1 MDNTASHKILCQSCG
16 NEIID
21 PQKEIKDNDFYY
33 HRSCLKCVECKEPRD
48 ILEKENARFKNG
60 KVYCKTH
67 FVTKRY
73 SGQYFQQTP
82 ISLIGIPYYKSQKCK
97 ILKNY
102 LTDLIPKIS
111 LFFPISEEQ
120 AKFFVKQGGI
130 KKIKDELKATLG
142 DDIDLFID
150 NFEIGSFYI
159 TIGIILKKCG
169 EKIKNLFTG
178 DRKAQSKT
186 IEKAIKLI
194 ENKKVSCLEN
204 MTPNSV
210 TFVNKKTYENKDQSS
225 KIIKDF
231 LEKKV
236 NKTNSEDNN
245 DNRSVIS
252 NSTMDST
259 NNINITSQEEE
270 MIINEMEII
279 LQNNEESLLEEM
291 ETIER
296 TSKINEDFKK
306 ELESALKDS
315 IFEFNT
321 TGIVIVDK
329 GREFDEYQSNKSNCN
344 NCQTKFLFHGTK
356 IDASSK
362 ILPSNF
368 RVGKDCWYGLG
379 IYFTDQIDYARYY
392 WNGWDTVNSCVN
404 KIPEIDESFSLIASE
419 VYYDKSKFKQI
430 FDFSKK
436 VVINQMPNED
446 EIEQVFKEYK
456 NQIVQ
461 KNGIHYVEVS
471 GLSTHVIRGKNLEGL
486 SRFQKNGIEGNE
498 GVDKYNTKL
507 YKGREYVVTYKEQIL
522 PLYALTL
529 KRAEYCIIW
538 YDPKFSDD
546 NYQKEL
552 LERKNYA
559 KQMTNFNLYFEDKI
573 ENALILIWKKKYNK
587 IILISSCGDNCSGRN
602 FIDRV
607 REMMKFNI
615 MVLFYDN
622 SVENLNWIKNYPN
635 SLFANTE
642 QFFRNYICNFNQEGL
657 LKLKNDIESH
667 IHSNFSQFSDFRF
680 KDFEQHLI
688 YPLYRAEGYYS
699 DLNCSDYYITA
710 TYKVNNEKKIKILGK
725 NFVENNKNNFKII
738 YMNKIY
744 ELQEYFEIEQ
754 VVKEL
759 EIKIVPINKVIN
771 LSYMFDECSSL
782 IYLPDISNL
791 NTNYVTNMS
800 YMFSNCSSL
809 LSLPDFLDWNT
820 SNVTDMSMMFQN
832 CSSLLELPD
841 ISGWDISKVTS
852 LLGMFCMCKSL
863 ISFPDISNW
872 NTTNVSVIS
881 LMFGG
886 CSSLKSL
893 PDISNWK
900 VDNITLIYAIF
911 CEMHSLVSLPDISK
925 WNVNKAISLENLF
938 TLCKSLKELPDI
950 SNWNISNVYNLNQ
963 IFGGCSSLKSLP
975 DISKWNTSKV
985 TDMNSLF
992 QGCSSLTSLPDISIW
1007 NTSNVTK
1014 LNSMFCECSSLS
1026 SLPDIS
1032 KWNTNNV
1039 TDMSFIFRGCSKI
1052 TSLPDITKW
1061 NTSNLANMSGIFYE
1075 CKSLQTLPDIS
1086 NWNTSKVTN
1095 INFLFYGCSLL
1106 SSLPDISKWNTSNI
1120 TNMKSVFCGCTSLSS
1135 LPDIS
1140 NWNTINANDMTF
1152 IFKTCPK
1159 LLSLPDLS
1167 KWNTSNLTIMMGLF
1181 YECSSL
1187 QSLPDI
1193 SNWDTS
1199 KVTNIS
1205 YMFLDCSLLSSL
1217 PDISNWNITNVTDMK
1232 SLFNGCISLLSL
1244 PDISKWNTNKVINMS
1259 FVFRKCSKLTS
1270 LPDISNWTTNNVT
1283 DISFLFSDCSSLLS
1297 LPDISKWNTDKVTD
1311 MHGTFANCS
1320 SITLYPDLSK
1330 WNTSNVTDMSGMFY
1344 ECTKLEFLPN
1354 IINWNVQNV
1363 NNMAEIFKG
1372 YHGIKPVVDKNSF
1385 KSFVGIL
1392 NNPYNLQLFA
1402 QIQKE
1407 SEEKKKKEQE
1417 NK

>member
-1 MDNTASHKILCQSCG
+1 MDNSTTHKVICQSCG
-16 NEIID
+16 NEVVN
-21 PQKEIKDNDFYY
+21 PEKEIKDNDYFY
-33 HRSCLKCVECKEPRD
+33 HKSCLKCVECKEPKD

-67 FVTKRY
+67 FVSKRY
-73 SGQYFQQTP
+73 SGQYFQHTP

-111 LFFPISEEQ
+111 MFFPISEEQ
-120 AKFFVKQGGI
+120 AKLFIKQGGI
-130 KKIKDELKATLG
+130 KKIKDELKSTLG
-142 DDIDLFID
+142 DDMDLFID

-169 EKIKNLFTG
+169 ERIKNLFTG
-178 DRKAQSKT
+178 DKKEQSKT

-194 ENKKVSCLEN
+194 ENKKVSCLED

-210 TFVNKKTYENKDQSS
+210 TFVNKKSCENIEESR

-236 NKTNSEDNN
+236 NDTNSENNN

-259 NNINITSQEEE
+259 HNLNLTNQEEE
-270 MIINEMEII
+270 ILFNEMEII

-296 TSKINEDFKK
+296 TSKVNDDFKK

-321 TGIVIVDK
+321 TGIIIVDK
-329 GREFDEYQSNKSNCN
+329 GRQFDEYQTSKSNCS

-356 IDASSK
+356 IDSSSL

-392 WNGWDTVNSCVN
+392 WNGWDTINSCIN
-404 KIPEIDESFSLIASE
+404 KIPKIDESFSLIASE

-430 FDFSKK
+430 FDFSKN
-436 VVINQMPNED
+436 ITLDHMPDENE
-446 EIEQVFKEYK
+446 IFVKYQNK
-456 NQIVQ
+456 IVQ
-461 KNGIHYVEVS
+461 KNGIHYVEVN
-471 GLSTHVIRGKNLEGL
+471 GENTRVIRAKNQKGI
-486 SRFQKNGIEGNE
+486 SRLHNNEIVSNQGIE
-498 GVDKYNTKL
+498 KYNTKL
-507 YKGREYVVTYKEQIL
+507 FKAKEYVVTYNEQIL

-529 KRAEYCIIW
+529 KRVEYCIIW

-607 REMMKFNI
+607 REMLNFNI

-642 QFFRNYICNFNQEGL
+642 QFFRDYICNFNQEGL
-657 LKLKNDIESH
+657 LKLKNDIESY
-667 IHSNFSQFSDFRF
+667 IHSHFSQFSDF
-680 KDFEQHLI
+680 KYTDFQQHLI
-688 YPLYRAEGYYS
+688 YPLYKSEGQYS
-699 DLNCSDYYITA
+699 DLNCSEYYITA
-710 TYKVNNEKKIKILGK
+710 TYKVHHEKKIKILGK
-725 NFVENNKNNFKII
+725 KFVENNKNNFRII
-738 YMNKIY
+738 YLNKIY
-744 ELQEYFEIEQ
+744 ELQEYLEIEQ
-754 VVKEL
+754 IVEEV
-759 EIKIVPINKVIN
+759 EIKIVAINKVIN
-771 LSYMFDECSSL
+771 LSYMFDECKSL

-800 YMFSNCSSL
+800 YMFNDCSSL

-820 SNVTDMSMMFQN
+820 SNVTDMSMMFYN

-852 LLGMFCMCKSL
+852 LIGMFSVCES
-863 ISFPDISNW
+863 ITSFPDISNW
-872 NTTNVSVIS
+872 NTANVSLIS
-881 LMFGG
+881 VLFGG
-886 CSSLKSL
+886 CSSLK
-893 PDISNWK
+893 
-900 VDNITLIYAIF
+900 Y
-911 CEMHSLVSLPDISK
+911 LPDISK
-925 WNVNKAISLENLF
+925 WDLNKALSLECLF
-938 TLCKSLKELPDI
+938 GLCKSLKELPDI
-950 SNWNISNVYNLNQ
+950 SIWNISNIYNLSQ
-963 IFGGCSSLKSLP
+963 LFRGCSSLKSLP
-975 DISKWNTSKV
+975 DISKWNTYRV
-985 TDMNSLF
+985 TDMSLLF
-992 QGCSSLTSLPDISIW
+992 AGCSSLASLPDISNW
-1007 NTSNVTK
+1007 NTSNITK

-1032 KWNTNNV
+1032 KWNIINS
-1039 TDMSFIFRGCSKI
+1039 TDMSFIFRGCSKLS
-1052 TSLPDITKW
+1052 SLPDISKW
-1061 NTSNLANMSGIFYE
+1061 NTSNLTNISGIFYE
-1075 CKSLQTLPDIS
+1075 CSLLQALPDIS
-1086 NWNTSKVTN
+1086 NWNTSKVTD

-1120 TNMKSVFCGCTSLSS
+1120 TNMKSVFNGCTSLSS
-1135 LPDIS
+1135 LPNIS
-1140 NWNTINANDMTF
+1140 NWNTLNANDMSF
-1152 IFKTCPK
+1152 MFKTCPK
-1159 LLSLPDLS
+1159 LLSLPDIS
-1167 KWNTSNLTIMMGLF
+1167 KWNTSNLTTMMGLF

-1193 SNWDTS
+1193 SNWNTS

-1205 YMFLDCSLLSSL
+1205 FMFLGCSLLSSL
-1217 PDISNWNITNVTDMK
+1217 PDISKWNIANVTDMK
-1232 SLFNGCISLLSL
+1232 SLFNSCISLLSL
-1244 PDISKWNTNKVINMS
+1244 PDISKWNTNKVTDMS
-1259 FVFRKCSKLTS
+1259 FVFHKCSKLSS
-1270 LPDISNWTTNNVT
+1270 LPDISNWTTNNAT
-1283 DISFLFSDCSSLLS
+1283 DISQLFCECSSLLS
-1297 LPDISKWNTDKVTD
+1297 FPDISKWNTDKITN
-1311 MHGTFANCS
+1311 MKGTFANCS
-1320 SITLYPDLSK
+1320 SITKYPDLSK
-1330 WNTSNVTDMSGMFY
+1330 WNTSNVTDMSGLFFQ
-1344 ECTKLEFLPN
+1344 CSKLEFLPN
-1354 IINWNVQNV
+1354 ISNWNVQNV
-1363 NNMAEIFKG
+1363 KNMGQIFEG
-1372 YHGIKPVVDKNSF
+1372 YHGINPVVDKNSF
-1385 KSFVGIL
+1385 KGFVGIL
-1392 NNPYNLQLFA
+1392 NNPHNIQLFSNLQ
-1402 QIQKE
+1402 KE
-1407 SEEKKKKEQE
+1407 HEEKKKKEKEQE